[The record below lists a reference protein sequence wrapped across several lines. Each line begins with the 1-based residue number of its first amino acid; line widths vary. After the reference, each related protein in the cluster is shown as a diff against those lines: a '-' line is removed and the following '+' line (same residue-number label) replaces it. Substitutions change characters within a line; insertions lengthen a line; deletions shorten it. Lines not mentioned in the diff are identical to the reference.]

1 MSGFKHQTLQLCL
14 FLETISDRKHVDH
27 LELWRLPAVD
37 HGVAAAGAR
46 GLGAAEPALG
56 AREDGALLPVPD
68 SVWTNQRRA
77 LRSRDP
83 MPCSHWLPD
92 NLVGQPQLLLHVG
105 DQTLDDELPDE
116 DSDSVQV
123 TRRQLA
129 AHRL

>member
-1 MSGFKHQTLQLCL
+1 MSGFEYYYG
-14 FLETISDRKHVDH
+14 FDDVDH
-27 LELWRLPAVD
+27 LKLGSLSAVD

-56 AREDGALLPVPD
+56 AGEDGALLAVPD

-92 NLVGQPQLLLHVG
+92 NLVCQPQLLLHVG
-105 DQTLDDELPDE
+105 DQTLDHKLPDE
-116 DSDSVQV
+116 DSDPVQV

>member
-1 MSGFKHQTLQLCL
+1 M
-14 FLETISDRKHVDH
+14 ETISDRKYVDH

-37 HGVAAAGAR
+37 HSVPAAGAR

-68 SVWTNQRRA
+68 GVWTNQRRA
-77 LRSRDP
+77 LRSRDQ
-83 MPCSHWLPD
+83 MPCSYWLPD
-92 NLVGQPQLLLHVG
+92 NLVCEPQLLLHVG

-116 DSDSVQV
+116 DSDPVQV